1 MDRGVDRALDSE
13 TAAKATERFLD
24 NETTKRVWGKVLE
37 SDEAQKLVERVADAP
52 EVRAAIAKQG
62 IGMLEDLR
70 RGVRSAARQVDTAI
84 ERVARRVLRRPQ
96 RERRPIYAGSFSRLL
111 ALAIDAGVVYG
122 SLLLVTAAIAAL
134 INLFSSGDQQAGT
147 AVIALGFTAWSL
159 IAIAYLVIFWSGA
172 GRTPGMS
179 FVAIR
184 MLSED
189 GRPVRPGQAFRRVIW
204 LGISALP
211 LLLGYWGVLFERER
225 RGWPDRRAHTV
236 VCYADPELDKDL
248 GLDRLVEQLVRLAPL
263 AGRDPERDVAAA
275 VLVERV
281 IRGDHGLDAGV
292 RELLAPGSR
301 RLQLPEVAD
310 HVPVVVARVAD
321 VQLGEAVGMERV
333 VADAEQL
340 AELVAAYPWRSLGG
354 GLDAGELRR
363 DLAEPAAGL
372 GILGLRMRRRLAGAV
387 EVMAVHPLEL
397 GRGDQPHGRGDPVL
411 ERRHRVDTRLAD
423 HLGRHVGPGV
433 QAVRGDAACPRA
445 PRRGRR

>member
-1 MDRGVDRALDSE
+1 MEARPPASESDTPEERPDPSPRVDPPSNGTVGSLLESAARAGFSGARGVARRLGLDRAVDRGVDRALDSE

-62 IGMLEDLR
+62 IGLVDDLR

-211 LLLGYWGVLFERER
+211 LLLGFWGVLFERER

-236 VCYADPELDKDL
+236 VCYADPDLDKDL
-248 GLDRLVEQLVRLAPL
+248 A
-263 AGRDPERDVAAA
+263 
-275 VLVERV
+275 
-281 IRGDHGLDAGV
+281 
-292 RELLAPGSR
+292 
-301 RLQLPEVAD
+301 
-310 HVPVVVARVAD
+310 
-321 VQLGEAVGMERV
+321 
-333 VADAEQL
+333 
-340 AELVAAYPWRSLGG
+340 
-354 GLDAGELRR
+354 
-363 DLAEPAAGL
+363 
-372 GILGLRMRRRLAGAV
+372 
-387 EVMAVHPLEL
+387 
-397 GRGDQPHGRGDPVL
+397 
-411 ERRHRVDTRLAD
+411 
-423 HLGRHVGPGV
+423 
-433 QAVRGDAACPRA
+433 
-445 PRRGRR
+445 